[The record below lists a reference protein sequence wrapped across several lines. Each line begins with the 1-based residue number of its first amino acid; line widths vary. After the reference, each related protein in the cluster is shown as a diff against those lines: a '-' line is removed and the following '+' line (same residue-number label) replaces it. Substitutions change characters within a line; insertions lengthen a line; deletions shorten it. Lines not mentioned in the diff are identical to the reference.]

1 MIANGVIGGKKLP
14 VLANPAG
21 AAQILSGYQAVG
33 SMGELIEGAVPVLA
47 AQTITPGAAA
57 KTIASGQYLGGVQ
70 TIAGDADLVPGNIRS
85 GVNIFGVSG
94 TLEVPQMVSGSIV
107 VSRAL
112 VFDLVYSIQT
122 GLRYQIIRN
131 TTNVNVSVMT
141 GGILA
146 ISHLYGG
153 TSSIGD
159 FTYSGLSG
167 RTTLSQ
173 TISTAD
179 QGNIYVE
186 TDVFPITGPFTLNI
200 TVG

>member
-85 GVNIFGVSG
+85 GVNIFG
-94 TLEVPQMVSGSIV
+94 
-107 VSRAL
+107 
-112 VFDLVYSIQT
+112 
-122 GLRYQIIRN
+122 
-131 TTNVNVSVMT
+131 
-141 GGILA
+141 
-146 ISHLYGG
+146 
-153 TSSIGD
+153 
-159 FTYSGLSG
+159 
-167 RTTLSQ
+167 
-173 TISTAD
+173 
-179 QGNIYVE
+179 
-186 TDVFPITGPFTLNI
+186 
-200 TVG
+200 

>member
-94 TLEVPQMVSGSIV
+94 SLEGVEQVVGDMTL
-107 VSRAL
+107 
-112 VFDLVYSIQT
+112 
-122 GLRYQIIRN
+122 
-131 TTNVNVSVMT
+131 
-141 GGILA
+141 
-146 ISHLYGG
+146 
-153 TSSIGD
+153 
-159 FTYSGLSG
+159 TYSGSNGIRPHSVCVYILWV
-167 RTTLSQ
+167 RFCTWRF
-173 TISTAD
+173 
-179 QGNIYVE
+179 YVY
-186 TDVFPITGPFTLNI
+186 P
-200 TVG
+200 